1 MKPLSDERVDAV
13 PAQRSMTR
21 GEVSLLPWMA
31 LVWLRNLKEPDCD
44 PVEARVRGF
53 TPPYVNLL
61 LPSGEVVSVEF
72 EDENPDMSDVDNRS
86 AAISDG
92 GEWMVVELIDV
103 QARIAAEAERLE
115 AVIEQQRES
124 LRRVS

>member
-1 MKPLSDERVDAV
+1 
-13 PAQRSMTR
+13 MTR
-21 GEVSLLPWMA
+21 GEVSMLPWMA
-31 LVWLRNLKEPDCD
+31 LVWVRDLRQPDCD

-61 LPSGEVVSVEF
+61 LPSGEVVSIEF

-92 GEWMVVELIDV
+92 GHWMVVELIDV
-103 QARIAAEAERLE
+103 EARVAKEAERLE
-115 AVIEQQRES
+115 AEIQRQQES
-124 LRRVS
+124 IQRISA